1 MTGFKVKD
9 KIVLPHFSEISTFLI
24 LYFILDMEL
33 YPQLAL
39 HIHPVV
45 GGSWLLPLQ
54 TESYHE
60 GKCNFSIM
68 SMKFLRVILI

>member
-9 KIVLPHFSEISTFLI
+9 KIILPHFSEISTFLI

-39 HIHPVV
+39 FFFI
-45 GGSWLLPLQ
+45 
-54 TESYHE
+54 Y
-60 GKCNFSIM
+60 FY
-68 SMKFLRVILI
+68 